1 MAKGKGDVS
10 LGLRSDQSSGL
21 STAAHPNTSEGRLP
35 RIHQRQP
42 PCRFLNPGTVRG
54 LPAASSQFPREAAWV
69 PAPASAGTLG
79 TAIPT
84 ATPRPFSTLCHPT
97 RRPRRLKGTGAKAH
111 LCLLPDRGHAGAES
125 PRGPRRATPNLW
137 VLAAGS
143 TPHTLKPCSQ
153 PGPAAWEPVR
163 APETQTVPCRPLVDS
178 CSHSASPRLLL
189 SLAPQPPGLQWPGAP
204 GRRDFPFLQ
213 ALQKQEGLH
222 RVASFSPKVFQSPEA
237 NLPPPAPASG
247 RMACFRFP
255 GIHAWRP
262 LGREAWTLE
271 PKDVFPPLSNLYSFI
286 PTGRPAF
293 LLSCFFLSLSLSI
306 FLSFPP
312 FLLSFFLSFS
322 TDLT

>member
-111 LCLLPDRGHAGAES
+111 LCPLPDRGHAGAES

-237 NLPPPAPASG
+237 NLPPPRPRIGKDGLLPFPRDSCLEA
-247 RMACFRFP
+247 FRKR
-255 GIHAWRP
+255 GVD
-262 LGREAWTLE
+262 LGT
-271 PKDVFPPLSNLYSFI
+271 
-286 PTGRPAF
+286 
-293 LLSCFFLSLSLSI
+293 
-306 FLSFPP
+306 
-312 FLLSFFLSFS
+312 
-322 TDLT
+322 